1 MSHEPLS
8 LWRRCISVT
17 LKIAAPIACA
27 FEFMCSSRVFRETP
41 SAMYIAKDETSTTH
55 ASANH
60 IGAKTIDQ
68 SGPTGSPVCTDDT
81 LVKLSAA
88 PPLASS
94 NASHFCSNKI
104 EKTTW
109 PQIER
114 REVTRTMTGVFI
126 VATTGPRRV
135 LRSVEGF
142 APN

>member
-8 LWRRCISVT
+8 LCRRCISVT

-41 SAMYIAKDETSTTH
+41 SAMYMASDETSTTQ
-55 ASANH
+55 ASENQS
-60 IGAKTIDQ
+60 GAKTIDQ

-81 LVKLSAA
+81 FVKLSAA
-88 PPLASS
+88 PPFASS